1 MSKQIIVAQR
11 MVVDG
16 KPLLVSLI
24 QNPLIDDVLITEARL
39 QATAVEE
46 GTAADATDHRVE
58 RAVRDFLI
66 RLGVER

>member
-1 MSKQIIVAQR
+1 MSNQVIITNR
-11 MVVDG
+11 MIVDG

-39 QATAVEE
+39 QATNIEE
-46 GTAADATDHRVE
+46 RVSSNSD
-58 RAVRDFLI
+58 RRVGRDVRDFLI

>member
-1 MSKQIIVAQR
+1 MSNQVIITQR
-11 MVVDG
+11 LIVDG

-39 QATAVEE
+39 QATDIEE
-46 GTAADATDHRVE
+46 GNGPSDRRVG
-58 RAVRDFLI
+58 RDVRDFLI

>member
-1 MSKQIIVAQR
+1 MSKQVIVTQK

-24 QNPLIDDVLITEARL
+24 QNPTIDDVLVTEARL
-39 QATAVEE
+39 QATDIEE
-46 GTAADATDHRVE
+46 GNVVNEDRRVE
-58 RAVRDFLI
+58 RDVRDFLI

>member
-1 MSKQIIVAQR
+1 MSKQIIITQR
-11 MVVDG
+11 MIVDG

-39 QATAVEE
+39 QATDIEE
-46 GTAADATDHRVE
+46 GNGSNPDHRVD
-58 RAVRDFLI
+58 RDVRDFLI

>member
-1 MSKQIIVAQR
+1 MSKQIIITQR

-39 QATAVEE
+39 QATDIEE
-46 GTAADATDHRVE
+46 GNSANPDRRVDRE
-58 RAVRDFLI
+58 VRDYLI

>member
-1 MSKQIIVAQR
+1 MSKQVIVTQR

-24 QNPLIDDVLITEARL
+24 QNPLIDDVLVTEARL
-39 QATAVEE
+39 QATDIEE
-46 GTAADATDHRVE
+46 GNVSNTDRRVA
-58 RAVRDFLI
+58 RDVRDYLI

>member
-1 MSKQIIVAQR
+1 MSNQVIVTQR
-11 MVVDG
+11 LIVEG

-39 QATAVEE
+39 QATDIEE
-46 GTAADATDHRVE
+46 GNTANTDHRVG
-58 RAVRDFLI
+58 RDVRDFLI

>member
-1 MSKQIIVAQR
+1 VSKQIIITQR

-39 QATAVEE
+39 QATDIEE
-46 GTAADATDHRVE
+46 GNSANPDRRVDRE
-58 RAVRDFLI
+58 VRDYLI